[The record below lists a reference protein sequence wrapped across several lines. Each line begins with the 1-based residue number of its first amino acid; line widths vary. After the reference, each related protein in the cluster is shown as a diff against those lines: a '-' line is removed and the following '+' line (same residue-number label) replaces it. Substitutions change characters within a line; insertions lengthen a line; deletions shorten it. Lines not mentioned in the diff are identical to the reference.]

1 MSEGN
6 ALEMA
11 VAFVLG
17 AAFTM
22 LVTSLTDNL
31 IQPMVGLLL
40 GGRVDAGTITIDGQT
55 IDFTAMINAAITF
68 LITAVVI
75 YVVFVHP
82 MNAIRERR
90 HRGEAPKLNS
100 EDYLREIRDLLAAQS
115 QGARPIGLARRT
127 RTAGALGQTRVETR
141 QPGAQ
146 GPTLRVEGWWGWR
159 VWVRPAGVVQ
169 RQAVLRIWAGC
180 RRRS

>member
-1 MSEGN
+1 MKIWRGFKEFMSEGN

-40 GGRVDAGTITIDGQT
+40 GGGVDAGTITIDGQT

-115 QGARPIGLARRT
+115 QGGSADRPGT
-127 RTAGALGQTRVETR
+127 SNPDGGGAGPSG
-141 QPGAQ
+141 
-146 GPTLRVEGWWGWR
+146 
-159 VWVRPAGVVQ
+159 
-169 RQAVLRIWAGC
+169 
-180 RRRS
+180 S